1 MMKTQKVFGLCLVF
15 VLLFLTLVPASAEL
29 QNVTVG
35 GELRIRGNY
44 WMNTFNSRT
53 QPFLAGRGLRWPS
66 FWMTSRPIG
75 DFVGGQNV
83 TSYYDW
89 DSRGG
94 DYKVIE
100 QRTTLNVTA
109 DFTQNVRAFVELESF
124 DVWGEDFR
132 SNWITGAD
140 GRATST
146 DDVEIYQAYIEAS
159 EMFGMPL
166 TARIGRQE
174 IVLGSGWLVG
184 NNLNHPEFAGL
195 SFDGIS
201 LKYATDMFSVM
212 AFWAKLNE
220 VGVVEEDGDTDL
232 YGVYGSYTGLEN
244 ITIDAYWLWLRDA
257 GSLNDTNFVWF
268 VEWLEDV
275 FGVDDYDVTNLHTV
289 GLRAQG
295 VIGAFDFE
303 AEAAYQFGD
312 ADRVGFLFKPFLY
325 GDDRAEFDEWAL
337 NLELGYTFDVAWQ
350 PRAYLG
356 FAYLGGED
364 NRDINWFEWWWPFD
378 RPKSSVSFNRL
389 FSNTVY
395 SNFIDELSEL
405 SNVWIARAGVQ
416 AHPTE
421 SIEVGLD
428 VAYFEALETFDLPVY
443 FRLGRFFIPIAPA
456 LSFWTTSSDADLGW
470 EVGIWGLYRYSEDLS
485 FKAGW
490 SHFFTGDGLRTGN
503 YNDFNGLVSNAGLAA
518 DDADYLYMETVLKF

>member
-1 MMKTQKVFGLCLVF
+1 MNAKTFSALMLLAAMLF
-15 VLLFLTLVPASAEL
+15 VTAGSATAEL

-35 GELRIRGNY
+35 GEVRIRASY
-44 WMNTFNSRT
+44 WMNTFNPRT

-66 FWMTSRPIG
+66 IWMTARPIG

-89 DSRGG
+89 DKRRA
-94 DYKVIE
+94 DYDVVE

-109 DFTQNVRAFVELESF
+109 DFTNEVRAFIELESF

-140 GRATST
+140 NRAATA
-146 DDVEIYQAYIEAS
+146 DDLEIYQAYIEAS
-159 EMFGMPL
+159 QMFGWPL

-201 LKYATDMFSVM
+201 LTYATDLFSVM
-212 AFWAKLNE
+212 AFWTKLNE
-220 VGVVEEDGDTDL
+220 TGAAEEDGDTDFYGL
-232 YGVYGSYTGLEN
+232 YASYTGLEN

-257 GSLNDTNFVWF
+257 GMLNDTNFIWF
-268 VEWLEDV
+268 VEWLEDL
-275 FGVDDYDVTNLHTV
+275 FGVDDYDVTNLHTI
-289 GLRAQG
+289 GLRAAG
-295 VIGAFDFE
+295 AIGAFDFE
-303 AEAAYQFGD
+303 AEAAYQFGN

-325 GDDRAEFDEWAL
+325 GDDGAKYDEWAL

-350 PRAYLG
+350 PRVYLG

-364 NRDINWFEWWWPFD
+364 NRDISWFEWWWPFD
-378 RPKSSVSFNRL
+378 SPKSSVSFNRL

-395 SNFIDELSEL
+395 SNFIDELGEL
-405 SNVWIARAGVQ
+405 SNVWIARGGVR
-416 AHPTE
+416 AMPTE
-421 SIEVGLD
+421 SVEVGLD

-443 FRLGRFFIPIAPA
+443 FRLGNFMIPIAPA
-456 LSFWTTSSDADLGW
+456 LSFWTTSSSAELGW
-470 EVGIWGLYRYSEDLS
+470 ELGIWALYHYSEDLS

-490 SHFFTGDGLRTGN
+490 SHFFTGEGLRTGN
-503 YNDFNGLVSNAGLAA
+503 YNDFNGLLSNAGTSK